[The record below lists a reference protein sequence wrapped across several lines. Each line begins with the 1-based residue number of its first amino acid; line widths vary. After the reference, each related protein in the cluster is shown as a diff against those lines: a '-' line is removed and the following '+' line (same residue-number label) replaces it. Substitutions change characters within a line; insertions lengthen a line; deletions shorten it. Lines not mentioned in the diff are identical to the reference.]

1 MAIETIGEAL
11 TLGWRVHVRCDFG
24 KRDGMKSIR
33 PCVYGEELHLS
44 TLVWTR
50 GRAFPLDMLASRLR
64 CPLCGSRRVRIAF
77 TPPAAPQAV
86 RAAR

>member
-11 TLGWRVHVRCDFG
+11 SLGWRVHVRCDFG
-24 KRDGMKSIR
+24 KHDGMKSIR
-33 PCVYGEELHLS
+33 ACVYGEELHLS

-50 GRAFPLDMLASRLR
+50 GRTFPLDMLASRLR